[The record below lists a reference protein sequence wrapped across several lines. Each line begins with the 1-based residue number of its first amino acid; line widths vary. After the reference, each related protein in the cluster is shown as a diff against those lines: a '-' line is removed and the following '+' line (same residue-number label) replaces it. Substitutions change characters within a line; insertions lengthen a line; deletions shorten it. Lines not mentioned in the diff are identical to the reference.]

1 MKCRAYS
8 LVEVMIAAG
17 IVAIGLSAAT
27 VLVGTL
33 MTQQEINAASLRA
46 ANLQEQAIRLY
57 RLGMLPTEI
66 PGLLPEASLTGVI
79 STDGKY
85 AIDFG
90 VSEANTFE
98 VDDGTEIVETVV
110 EVTPCTMIYP
120 NPAGVSGFV
129 TNTISVVRPTIRA
142 F

>member
-1 MKCRAYS
+1 MRCCGYS
-8 LVEVMIAAG
+8 LIEVMIAAS
-17 IVAIGLSAAT
+17 IVAVGLTAAT

-33 MTQQEINAASLRA
+33 MTQQEINAVSLRA

-57 RLGMLPTEI
+57 RLDMPPEEI
-66 PGLLPEASLTGVI
+66 VALLPEATIQGSAPAAGQ
-79 STDGKY
+79 Y

-90 VSEANTFE
+90 ASLPDTFE
-98 VDDGTEIVETVV
+98 VDGSQVTV
-110 EVTPCTMIYP
+110 EVTPCTLVYP
-120 NPAGVSGFV
+120 NPSGEGGAV

>member
-1 MKCRAYS
+1 MRCCGYS
-8 LVEVMIAAG
+8 LVEVMVAAA
-17 IVAIGLSAAT
+17 IVAVGLTAAT

-33 MTQQEINAASLRA
+33 MTQQEINAVSLRA

-57 RLGMLPTEI
+57 RLDMPPEEI
-66 PGLLPEASLTGVI
+66 VALLPEATLLGSVPTG
-79 STDGKY
+79 GKY

-90 VSEANTFE
+90 TSTNNTFE
-98 VDDGTEIVETVV
+98 VDGSQVTV
-110 EVTPCTMIYP
+110 EVTPCTLVYP
-120 NPAGVSGFV
+120 NPSGNAGAV

>member
-1 MKCRAYS
+1 
-8 LVEVMIAAG
+8 MIAAG

-33 MTQQEINAASLRA
+33 MTQQEINAGSLRA
-46 ANLQEQAIRLY
+46 ANLQEQAVRLY
-57 RLGMLPTEI
+57 RLGMLPSEI
-66 PGLLPEASLTGVI
+66 PGLLPEASLSGPIT
-79 STDGKY
+79 TDGKY

-90 VSEANTFE
+90 ASETNTFQ
-98 VDDGTEIVETVV
+98 VDGTDVSV
-110 EVTPCTMIYP
+110 EVTPCTMVYP
-120 NPAGVSGFV
+120 NPSGVAGLV